1 MTDRK
6 DPQLLRDRIVDTA
19 IDLAEQEGWEE
30 LRLRKVA
37 ERCGV
42 PLTDVLSEFRDID
55 AVANAWFE
63 RALAAMLQPPE
74 PGFQGRPASE
84 RVHTV
89 MMRWFEAT
97 AAHQRLTG
105 EMIRTKLYTSHP
117 HHWVPMVF
125 SLSRLIHWVREAAML
140 DAGGRQRQAEE
151 IGLTLVFL
159 RTLREWL
166 RDATPA
172 HQHTRRYLACR
183 LVWLDCLTREGRSIT
198 APATFDRRSRP
209 PAPQVDPLARLSG
222 AASEEPV

>member
-1 MTDRK
+1 MTDRE
-6 DPQLLRDRIVDTA
+6 DPQSLHGRIVDAA
-19 IDLAEQEGWEE
+19 IDLAEQEGWED

-42 PLTDVLSEFRDID
+42 ALTEVFSEFRDID

-63 RALAAMLQPPE
+63 RALAAMLRPPE
-74 PGFQGRPASE
+74 QGFQERPSSE

-89 MMRWFEAT
+89 MMRWFDANG
-97 AAHQRLTG
+97 AHRRVTG
-105 EMIRTKLYTSHP
+105 EMIHTKLYTSHP

-125 SLSRLIHWVREAAML
+125 SLSRLIHWIREAAQL

-166 RDATPA
+166 RDGTPG
-172 HQHTRRYLACR
+172 HEHTRRYLTRR
-183 LVWLDCLTREGRSIT
+183 LVWLDCLTREGRS
-198 APATFDRRSRP
+198 R
-209 PAPQVDPLARLSG
+209 
-222 AASEEPV
+222 

>member
-1 MTDRK
+1 MTDRE
-6 DPQLLRDRIVDTA
+6 DPQSLRDRIVDTA

-63 RALAAMLQPPE
+63 RTLAAMLQPPE

-97 AAHQRLTG
+97 AAHRRLTG

-125 SLSRLIHWVREAAML
+125 SLSRLIHWVREAALL
-140 DAGGRQRQAEE
+140 DASGRQRQAEE

-166 RDATPA
+166 RDATPG
-172 HQHTRRYLACR
+172 HQHTRRYLARR

-198 APATFDRRSRP
+198 PPPAPDRRSSP
-209 PAPQVDPLARLSG
+209 P
-222 AASEEPV
+222 EP

>member
-1 MTDRK
+1 MTDRG
-6 DPQLLRDRIVDTA
+6 DPQSLRDRIVDTA
-19 IDLAEQEGWEE
+19 IDLAEQEGWEG

-42 PLTDVLSEFRDID
+42 DLADVLSEFRDID

-74 PGFQGRPASE
+74 PGFEGRPTGE
-84 RVHTV
+84 RVHSV
-89 MMRWFEAT
+89 MMRWFDAT
-97 AAHQRLTG
+97 AAHRRLTG

-166 RDATPA
+166 RDGTPG
-172 HQHTRRYLACR
+172 HEHTRRYLARR
-183 LVWLDCLTREGRSIT
+183 LVWLDCLTREGRS
-198 APATFDRRSRP
+198 R
-209 PAPQVDPLARLSG
+209 
-222 AASEEPV
+222 